1 MSFRKLQLVEKERVR
16 DSGSPSRASR
26 VRIDSTLAEIYAE
39 ATDHESRFAQAKEK
53 DPDLLNKVVAVAYLH
68 HLLFNGRPVNVIA
81 KYMDPE
87 VASEVQRLVK
97 SPLRLAV
104 GVVGFAIV
112 VTMLPIVYARF
123 LMKDPCQPVEVM
135 IDEHKR
141 DFSQVSCDVQSFM
154 KSWWSLT
161 LAPISLFII
170 VLAWALGPLWQITGI
185 RRMFKPMKIAAY
197 NWVRRD
203 APTLWYQPFSLEG
216 RTLALTWTI
225 GLWSLLLVEFVI
237 VAMLVKEGLA
247 LVVAVALGQLLLDV
261 ANKLFA
267 PADELISVIDAE
279 LAAPDDTDLKDIM
292 KQLFKTSRSC
302 IYMTSTQLNAIY
314 NMPNLRNEVEHKELY
329 WFGFKDLDEKFRFRA
344 LTVSQLETPVCSVFI
359 SDMNIVVPL
368 VDPRHAGDSSS
379 SSEEP

>member
-81 KYMDPE
+81 KYMDPD
-87 VASEVQRLVK
+87 VAGEVQRLAK
-97 SPLRLAV
+97 SHLRLAV
-104 GVVGFAIV
+104 GVVGFALV
-112 VTMLPIVYARF
+112 VTLLPFLYGRF
-123 LMKDPCQPVEVM
+123 LMKDPCQPVAVI
-135 IDEHKR
+135 IDKDEK
-141 DFSQVSCDVQSFM
+141 DFSQVSCDVQAFM
-154 KSWWSLT
+154 KSWWSLF
-161 LAPISLFII
+161 LAPISLSVI
-170 VLAWALGPLWQITGI
+170 VLAWALGPLWQVTGI

-267 PADELISVIDAE
+267 PADELIAIVDAE
-279 LAAPDDTDLKDIM
+279 FAAPDDKDLKDIM
-292 KQLFKTSRSC
+292 KRLFKASRSC
-302 IYMTSTQLNAIY
+302 IYMTSKQLNAIY
-314 NMPNLRNEVEHKELY
+314 NMPNLRHEVENDDLY
-329 WFGFKDLDEKFRFRA
+329 WFGFKELDEKFRFRE
-344 LTVSQLETPVCSVFI
+344 LTVSQFETPIRSVFI
-359 SDMNIVVPL
+359 ADMDIVVPL
-368 VDPRHAGDSSS
+368 VDPRHVGETSA
-379 SSEEP
+379 SSEER